1 MILSAQKVASGTYAE
16 LWWDG
21 DLIAECHAFES
32 KYSKTK
38 EDVAMCGQF
47 ISDSKMTGAKG
58 TGSLSLYKVY
68 RRWKEYAHGVLAGRD
83 VRPTLIG
90 KVADPDSPD
99 SATRV
104 ALYNVSFDEV
114 PLVSFEAGKIIDE
127 QVPFTFTAHKF
138 LD

>member
-1 MILSAQKVASGTYAE
+1 M
-16 LWWDG
+16 
-21 DLIAECHAFES
+21 
-32 KYSKTK
+32 
-38 EDVAMCGQF
+38 
-47 ISDSKMTGAKG
+47 
-58 TGSLSLYKVY
+58 
-68 RRWKEYAHGVLAGRD
+68 LAGRD